1 MKLGTHISPDDFIEI
16 QRRVN
21 QKFIVSRKHPILP
34 LTIYN
39 YTSKT
44 QNERVWDVYTRH
56 CRGLIIDDQN
66 KIIAR
71 PFPKIFNFGE
81 PDEFGKDIEKI
92 TEKPKFYNKLDGVMG
107 ILYLENGELAIA
119 TRGSFTNAQSQ
130 FATEWLR
137 NRFSPSDFKAEYTY
151 IFEIIHS
158 TSRIVNS

>member
-92 TEKPKFYNKLDGVMG
+92 TKGPNRSKIVEKLKSLGFKFITVDLQGF
-107 ILYLENGELAIA
+107 
-119 TRGSFTNAQSQ
+119 RSGSLNEVL
-130 FATEWLR
+130 TETQKQK
-137 NRFSPSDFKAEYTY
+137 NR
-151 IFEIIHS
+151 
-158 TSRIVNS
+158 